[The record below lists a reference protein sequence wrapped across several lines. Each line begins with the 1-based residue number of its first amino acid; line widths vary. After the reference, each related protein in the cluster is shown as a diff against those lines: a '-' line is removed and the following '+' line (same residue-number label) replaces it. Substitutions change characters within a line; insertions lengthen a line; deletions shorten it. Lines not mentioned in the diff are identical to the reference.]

1 MSIMQS
7 SSQRPYLQ
15 KGFTLVEVMIVV
27 AIIAI
32 LGAIAIPAYNGYIST
47 SKMKSAEAIIE
58 QIPIL
63 LETYRAENG
72 SFPPNAGLGAPYTY
86 TESDAGGLLTNTIGQ
101 SVATGGAG
109 LTDFAPRS
117 KSYPANKGILYHYS
131 ISIANSGTVNE
142 TATFWATPQTG
153 RGAPSGNVPNVPATY
168 K

>member
-1 MSIMQS
+1 MSIMQR
-7 SSQRPYLQ
+7 SSQRPYLP

-32 LGAIAIPAYNGYIST
+32 LGAIAIPAYNGYIAT
-47 SKMKSAEAIIE
+47 SKMKSAETVIE

-72 SFPPNAGLGAPYTY
+72 SFPPDAPLGAPYTY
-86 TESDAGGLLTNTIGQ
+86 TETEGGVPTNNISK

-117 KSYPANKGILYHYS
+117 KSYPANQGILYHYS

-153 RGAPSGNVPNVPATY
+153 RGAPSGNVPPGNATH